1 MALFGE
7 KYGDKV
13 RVVTAGDSVEFCGGT
28 HVSNTS
34 ELGLF
39 HIMSEGSV
47 ASGVRRIEAVT
58 GQGLLNFIDAN
69 ELILRSICEVIKAG
83 NPEELTDKI
92 TQTVTELKNSEKKL
106 LELQQKIANQKAKEM
121 LSKARDINGVR
132 LVAFA
137 TTGVEGGDLR
147 KMCDSFK
154 DIDSNIVAVVA
165 GINREKM
172 NVTFA
177 TCCGKDAVKKGANA
191 GKIVREVAA
200 ITGGKGGGKPDSAM
214 AGGKDVTKVD
224 EALLAVDDILANM
237 INE

>member
-1 MALFGE
+1 
-7 KYGDKV
+7 
-13 RVVTAGDSVEFCGGT
+13 
-28 HVSNTS
+28 
-34 ELGLF
+34 
-39 HIMSEGSV
+39 
-47 ASGVRRIEAVT
+47 
-58 GQGLLNFIDAN
+58 
-69 ELILRSICEVIKAG
+69 
-83 NPEELTDKI
+83 
-92 TQTVTELKNSEKKL
+92 
-106 LELQQKIANQKAKEM
+106 
-121 LSKARDINGVR
+121 
-132 LVAFA
+132 
-137 TTGVEGGDLR
+137 
-147 KMCDSFK
+147 MCDSFK